1 MKKRFLLAS
10 AAALIMAAN
19 VSAQTDITP
28 SRYKFSNQEVGL
40 YQIDYVNA
48 GANPANALPAV
59 VENFNNGFV
68 MLAGAPPIYTG
79 IDSDGAKTVQS
90 GLNIVDLG
98 GTVGKVL
105 CWKGADCTYD
115 KGIAM
120 NSDFTDI
127 RWFNLNFYTDPANT
141 PYAAKFG
148 EGDDA
153 IEKAKIRVRLVFSYT
168 QNVLNNNTL
177 FKMYA
182 STYSNDV
189 VPKGD
194 ADGNGNHTNFR
205 SSDFCLLDEDGDP
218 GVDRDENMVYDPTRW
233 MIYEFDTWAAAE
245 TGVPTRLKME
255 MQVDELKTGV
265 LFIKELSFTTDITGE
280 PVRRE
285 YVTYTPD
292 APDNI
297 VSQILDKVLYSL
309 DGDAVTFF
317 EDAVIYTVS
326 GAKIANV
333 RANNAIR
340 LDKGFYVAKVGQKS
354 VKIAVK

>member
-1 MKKRFLLAS
+1 MKKIFLLVVATAS
-10 AAALIMAAN
+10 MMVGG

-28 SRYKFSNQEVGL
+28 SRYKFSNQEIGV
-40 YQIDYVNA
+40 YTIDYVNP
-48 GANPANALPAV
+48 GANPVNALPAV
-59 VENFNNGFV
+59 VEGFNNGFV
-68 MLAGAPPIYTG
+68 MLAGAPPVYTG
-79 IDSDGAKTVQS
+79 IDSDAARTVQS

-127 RWFNLNFYTDPANT
+127 RWFNLNFYTDPKTT
-141 PYAAKFG
+141 PYAAQFG
-148 EGDDA
+148 EGDAA
-153 IEKAKIRVRLVFSYT
+153 IEKAKIRVRMVFSYT
-168 QNVLNNNTL
+168 QNVLNTNTL

-194 ADGNGNHTNFR
+194 ADGAGNHTNFR
-205 SSDFCLLDEDGDP
+205 SSDFCLLDEEGDP
-218 GVDRDENMVYDPTRW
+218 VVDKDENMIYDPTRW
-233 MIYEFDTWAAAE
+233 MVYEFDTWAAAE

-265 LFIKELSFTTDITGE
+265 LFIKELSFTTNITGE
-280 PVRRE
+280 PVKRE
-285 YVTYTPD
+285 YVTFTPD
-292 APDNI
+292 SGSNI
-297 VSQILDKVLYSL
+297 MSQMLDENVYSL
-309 DGDAVTFF
+309 EGNTVTFV
-317 EDAVIYTVS
+317 EDAAIYAIS
-326 GAKIANV
+326 GAKIADAK
-333 RANNAIR
+333 ANDPVALN
-340 LDKGFYVAKVGQKS
+340 KGFYVAQVGQRT